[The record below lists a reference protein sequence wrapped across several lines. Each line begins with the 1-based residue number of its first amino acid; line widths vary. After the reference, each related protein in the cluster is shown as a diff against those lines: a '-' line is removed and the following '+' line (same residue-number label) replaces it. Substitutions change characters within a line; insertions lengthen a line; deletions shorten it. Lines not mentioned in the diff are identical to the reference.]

1 MKIPVHNP
9 SAMPIYVHGAMI
21 LPGETRHFDEQDVP
35 SHLRPQPVDEAE
47 PEQAPP
53 SLMAQLRTLGVKD
66 CIEAF
71 PDLADDDLVELET
84 LENAEANPRKTLI
97 AAIVEEKL
105 KRAADDEASK
115 TGGAGNEDGAGN
127 GNEQGN
133 EG

>member
-35 SHLRPQPVDEAE
+35 THLRPKPVAEAE

-53 SLMAQLRTLGVKD
+53 CLMAQLRALGVKD

-71 PDLADDDLVELET
+71 PDLADDDLAELEA
-84 LENAEANPRKTLI
+84 LENAEATPRKTLI
-97 AAIVEEKL
+97 AAIAEEKL
-105 KRAADDEASK
+105 KRAAADEASK
-115 TGGAGNEDGAGN
+115 AGGAGNEDGAGN
-127 GNEQGN
+127 ADGKGS